1 MNAVPDGYPHNWQ
14 PRGGGATGE
23 LLRNFDWAATPVGPI
38 GSWSAALRTTVDI
51 VLNSPIAM
59 VLMWGPSHTMIYNDG
74 YAVVAGARHP
84 FALGNTVPEV
94 WPEIWD
100 WNRESLAAG
109 LAGELRQHTDVPL
122 TLNRNGAPEAL
133 WFDLFYTPIY
143 ECGGSIGGVLCS
155 VIDVTSRVLEERRL
169 RADSMQ
175 LNERRAIE
183 QALLNSQDRFANI
196 FAQASVGLS
205 ELSLDGRFARV
216 NDALCQMLGR
226 EEADLLGLHMDDL
239 IHPDDMA
246 ENRARVAQLLKT
258 GLPFTLEKRYYR
270 PDGQWVWV
278 SSSMSR
284 LDDAMGRPLALIAV
298 KTDITE
304 RRRIEV
310 ALRDLNDTLE
320 QRVGREIA
328 ERDKAEEA
336 LRQSQ
341 KMEAV
346 GQLTGGVAHDFNN
359 VLQIIA
365 GNLQMLQQQVRSND
379 VARRRV
385 EMAQTAVDRG
395 ARLSAQL
402 LAFARRQPLR
412 PVVADLSRLV
422 TNMDGLLRRALGEAV
437 DLVTVIGSGLW
448 NTQVDPGQIE
458 NVILNLAINARDA
471 MGGAG
476 RLTIELGN
484 AVLDEYY
491 VNRLIDVPSGQYV
504 MLAVTDTGCGMTP
517 EIMERAF
524 EPFFTTKAE
533 GEGTGLGLSMAY
545 GFVKQS
551 RGHIKIYSEP
561 GHGTSVKIY
570 LPRSMMDE
578 EEPPARDQ
586 SGPVVGGSE
595 TVLVVEDDP
604 GVRDVVRDM
613 LSTLGYRV
621 LQAENGAAALH
632 VLQGDVPI
640 DLLFTDVV
648 MPGDVS
654 SPELARQAQQM
665 RPDIAVLFTSGY
677 PQNAIVHGGRLD
689 EGLELLSKPYQRD
702 ELARKVREV
711 LDKRIIQALP
721 LAPAEAPAARGASM
735 RILVVEDNPDSQQM
749 VCELI
754 GMLGHTVTGVGD
766 GEAALALLAQQE
778 FDILF
783 TDISLPGISGIQL
796 ARTALAQGGA
806 LRGALRIIFSTGY
819 GKEALSQLEFPA
831 STLRKPYD
839 LAELQAALD
848 QSAEH

>member
-1 MNAVPDGYPHNWQ
+1 MNALPADTWQ
-14 PRGGGATGE
+14 PRGGGATGA
-23 LLRNFDWAATPVGPI
+23 LVRALDWRTTGIGPVEG
-38 GSWSAALRTTVDI
+38 WSPALRTTVDI
-51 VLNSPIAM
+51 VLNSPVAM

-74 YAVVAGARHP
+74 YALIAGPRHP
-84 FALGNTVPEV
+84 EALGGTVPGI

-100 WNRESLAAG
+100 WNREILAAG
-109 LAGELRQHTDVPL
+109 MAGEVRRHPGVLMR
-122 TLNRNGAPEAL
+122 LNRSGVPEDF
-133 WFDLFYTPIY
+133 WFDLFYTPVY
-143 ECGGSIGGVLCS
+143 ENDGSIGGVLCT
-155 VIDVTSRVLEERRL
+155 VIDGTSRVMEERRL
-169 RADSMQ
+169 RADSLQ
-175 LNERRAIE
+175 LSERRAIE
-183 QALLNSQDRFANI
+183 QALLNSQDHFASI
-196 FAQASVGLS
+196 FGQASVGLS
-205 ELSLDGRFARV
+205 ELSLDGRFMRV

-226 EEADLLGLHMDDL
+226 SEEDLLGLHMDDL
-239 IHPDDMA
+239 IHPEDMA
-246 ENRARVAQLLKT
+246 ENRARVARLLAT
-258 GLPFTLEKRYYR
+258 GTPFTLEKRYYR
-270 PDGQWVWV
+270 PDGDWVWV

-284 LDDAMGRPLALIAV
+284 LDDALGRPLALIAV

-304 RRRIEV
+304 RRRIEI

-359 VLQIIA
+359 VLQIIG
-365 GNLQMLQQQVRSND
+365 GNLQLLQQQVRSND

-385 EMAQTAVDRG
+385 ELAQTAVDRG
-395 ARLSAQL
+395 ARLSGQL

-412 PVVADLSRLV
+412 PVVSDLGRLV
-422 TNMDGLLRRALGEAV
+422 SGMDGLLRRALGEAV
-437 DLVTVIGSGLW
+437 ELVTVVGSGLW
-448 NTQVDPGQIE
+448 NTLVDPTQIE
-458 NVILNLAINARDA
+458 NVVLNLAINARDA

-517 EIMERAF
+517 AVLERAF
-524 EPFFTTKAE
+524 EPFFTTKPE

-551 RGHIKIYSEP
+551 RGHIKLYSEP
-561 GHGTSVKIY
+561 GHGASVKIY
-570 LPRSMMDE
+570 LPRSMRE
-578 EEPPARDQ
+578 EDAAPQREQ
-586 SGPVVGGSE
+586 SSPVTGGSE

-604 GVRDVVRDM
+604 GVRSVVHDM

-621 LQAENGAAALH
+621 LQAGNGDEALEM
-632 VLQGDVPI
+632 LRSDMPI
-640 DLLFTDVV
+640 ELLFTDVV
-648 MPGDVS
+648 MPGTVS
-654 SPELARQAQQM
+654 SPEMARLAREM

-689 EGLELLSKPYQRD
+689 AGLELLSKPYQRD
-702 ELARKVREV
+702 ELARKLREV
-711 LDKRIIQALP
+711 LDQRHTAAVP
-721 LAPAEAPAARGASM
+721 LAPPARAAAAAQGSASSM

-749 VCELI
+749 VCELV

-766 GEAALALLAQQE
+766 AEAALALLEQQE

-783 TDISLPGISGIQL
+783 TDVSLPGMSGIQL
-796 ARTALAQGGA
+796 ARRALN
-806 LRGALRIIFSTGY
+806 LRPLRIIFSTGY
-819 GKEALSQLEFPA
+819 GKEALDSLEFAA
-831 STLRKPYD
+831 SMLRKPYD
-839 LAELQAALD
+839 LDELQAALD
-848 QSAEH
+848 QPAGH